1 MVNPFLPKKK
11 SLSPPSLGEI
21 QNRQILKG
29 HNFWLFSVFQSKLDQ
44 FFRAKALAG
53 KVGSLDEFP

>member
-1 MVNPFLPKKK
+1 MVIPFLPKKK
-11 SLSPPSLGEI
+11 SLSHPSLGEI

-29 HNFWLFSVFQSKLDQ
+29 DNFWLFSVFQSKVDQ

-53 KVGSLDEFP
+53 EVGSLDEFP